1 MRHELLNDE
10 GTFLF
15 KNHSWLLVVITSLAV
30 SGSATSL
37 VVIENNYI

>member
-1 MRHELLNDE
+1 MSHELLNDE

-30 SGSATSL
+30 RGSATSL